1 MNEKK
6 KIEPQRMSTFRKI
19 QSFRQSPREFPRVAG
34 RVASSS
40 NIEVRLMIL
49 VKHENFG
56 WVTATVRAGL
66 MWGFEPDIPV
76 WMGLLHLEALLGSV
90 RYP

>member
-1 MNEKK
+1 
-6 KIEPQRMSTFRKI
+6 
-19 QSFRQSPREFPRVAG
+19 
-34 RVASSS
+34 
-40 NIEVRLMIL
+40 MIL

-56 WVTATVRAGL
+56 WVTTMVRAGL
-66 MWGFEPDIPV
+66 MWGFESDIPV